1 MKEKIKKLMNWLFK
15 RWVRIAEIVVVIWA
29 INGMLGAISITEEQ
43 FLLEVRKNILWQME
57 GLNLPFLIVL
67 SYFLSAVLILYLLR
81 KFQK

>member
-57 GLNLPFLIVL
+57 GLNPPFLIVL